1 MTKRLLSVL
10 ICTLP
15 ERKNS
20 FDKLINELYRQ
31 RGLIPN
37 GEELIQIAF
46 DDTLRG
52 EIKIGGK
59 RNKLVRLADGRYVL
73 FIDDDDMIRENFLQ
87 LIIEGCYSGK
97 DIITFAFDYYV
108 DWKYLKT
115 MVMNRFLPDGN
126 DHCSKH
132 WAINYNPSHRFK
144 IMGHYHLCAVKKEL
158 ADQVKFIDENNMEDV
173 TYSNALIP
181 LIQTEFHVEHTLLN
195 VYFDSK
201 KTPNA

>member
-20 FDKLINELYRQ
+20 FDRLINELYRQ
-31 RGLIPN
+31 RSLIPN
-37 GEELIQIAF
+37 GEELIQIES
-46 DDTLRG
+46 DDTPRG
-52 EIKIGGK
+52 EISIGAK
-59 RNKLVRLADGRYVL
+59 RNLLKDAALGQYLMG
-73 FIDDDDMIRENFLQ
+73 IDDDDMIRENFLQ
-87 LIIEGCYSGK
+87 LMLEGCYSGK
-97 DIITFAFDYYV
+97 DIITFSFDYYV
-108 DWKYLKT
+108 DGKYLKT

-132 WAINYNPSHRFK
+132 WATNYNKTHRFK
-144 IMGHYHLCAVKKEL
+144 INGHYHLCAVKREL
-158 ADQVKFIDENNMEDV
+158 ADQVDFIDENNMEDV

-181 LIQTEFHVEHTLLN
+181 LIQSEFHLEHTLLN

-201 KTPNA
+201 KTPNV